1 MASLPI
7 ANKKDLKIGAAAAV
21 LSLILLLVL
30 LLLLSFE
37 VADPKPE
44 PPRIAAET
52 EIDEMLLE
60 NLKVDMGGGSEGAPS
75 DSPIDEPKD
84 QTEEVITKKDNPN
97 TKVNT
102 GKSDKTNAAKS
113 DNTASTTKQDDNPF
127 GGSGGGKK
135 GDGSG
140 KFGDDAGA
148 GSGSGPGGVGDGAG
162 RIRLNDPKVDE
173 IASDHNHVI
182 HLRATINAEG
192 RIVDVTN
199 LPAKTTTSDQVI
211 LRQVIA
217 AVKNQVRYNKKAGA
231 GLELVYL
238 TINLNAN

>member
-1 MASLPI
+1 MATLPI

-21 LSLILLLVL
+21 LGLLLILLILLLC
-30 LLLLSFE
+30 SFE

-44 PPRIAAET
+44 PPKIAAES
-52 EIDEMLLE
+52 EIEEIVLE

-75 DSPIDEPKD
+75 DAPLDEPKP
-84 QTEEVITKKDNPN
+84 QTEEIITKKDNPN

-102 GKSDKTNAAKS
+102 GKSDKTNAPTS
-113 DNTASTTKQDDNPF
+113 DNTASTTKQDANPF
-127 GGSGGGKK
+127 GGNGSGTK

-140 KFGDDAGA
+140 KFGTDAGA
-148 GSGSGPGGVGDGAG
+148 GTGSGPGGVGDGSG
-162 RIRLNDPKVDE
+162 RIRQNEPKVDD
-173 IASDHNHVI
+173 ISSNQNHI
-182 HLRATINAEG
+182 IYLRATINAEG
-192 RIVDVTN
+192 RIMEVTN
-199 LPAKTTTSDQVI
+199 LTSKTTTSDQVI

-231 GLELVYL
+231 GLEAVYI